1 MCQTKG
7 GLDPAKTDSKK
18 VVPKT
23 AEETGEWIGNRIAE
37 KIVKPNLADKNSRNA
52 EEVVI
57 PPEKKIRNTKGIK
70 VSIVKWNITKSLTY

>member
-7 GLDPAKTDSKK
+7 GLDLAKTDSKK

-37 KIVKPNLADKNSRNA
+37 KIVKPNLADENSRNA

-57 PPEKKIRNTKGIK
+57 PPEKKDKK
-70 VSIVKWNITKSLTY
+70 Y